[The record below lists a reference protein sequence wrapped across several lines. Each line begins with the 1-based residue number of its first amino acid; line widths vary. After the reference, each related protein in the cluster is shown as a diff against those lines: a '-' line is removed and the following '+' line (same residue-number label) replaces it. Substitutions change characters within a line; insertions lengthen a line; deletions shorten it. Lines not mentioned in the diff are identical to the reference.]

1 MVLISAG
8 FPQKELIAL
17 VFKRFPIVLLGS
29 LSILARAQDG
39 VESPAAGAYFEDL
52 PIVLTPSR
60 LPQPLREAPAA
71 VTVLD
76 GDLIRATGYR
86 DIARLFR
93 LVPGMQVG
101 QERSGIHWVTYHGLG
116 NDSPA
121 DMQVLIDGRAV
132 YSPGVLGGVDWLA
145 LPVTVDEI
153 ERIEIVR
160 GTDAVAYGPNAF
172 LGVINII
179 THQAGSSP
187 GASATAKVGNQNIR
201 DLRATWDSQP
211 GDHAVRLAASTR
223 SDDGYDRLH
232 DRSRMNIFSLRSDH
246 QLSNRDQATLRITAS
261 DGARE
266 AGYADSPLNNDGE
279 RSIDTRSAS
288 LQAQWRHLP
297 NPDDEVLINYFH
309 NSISARDEWITSAPA
324 LGFPYVPLNRN
335 RDIERDSLE
344 AQHRLTLG
352 DDTKAI
358 WGGEARRETAEAP
371 FIYYGRSRITTDLFR
386 VFGNMEWR
394 FAPNWTT
401 NLGAMAEKYS
411 DDRSR
416 FSPRAF
422 VNWQAGPETTLRA
435 GYSRAWRDR
444 NLIER
449 YGDVR
454 VFDPATGTLLARP
467 YVQNPELVP
476 PRIDSVEIGW
486 LERFKPGDTR
496 LDVRLFNERITGFV
510 ARRLTAVTPDNPLLA
525 FAPAPYTVLPAQ
537 YYNVDFPVTL
547 RGLEYQVQTR
557 PWADGRIIL
566 NHVMIDRRI
575 EDPAVK
581 ARIAPYTASLS
592 WLQRWSDDWSSM
604 VTALRMGPLAGG
616 EGFVSQYNYQAP
628 AYTSYDFSVRRR
640 SRIGTQ
646 DIVVALSG
654 INIGGDHQEIA
665 DRSEQKLHPEGPA
678 NPVSKMLFLS
688 ITIGER

>member
-1 MVLISAG
+1 M
-8 FPQKELIAL
+8 
-17 VFKRFPIVLLGS
+17 VFKRIPSVLIGFLCS
-29 LSILARAQDG
+29 LAWAQDG
-39 VESPAAGAYFEDL
+39 LDPPAAGSYFEDL

-76 GDLIRATGYR
+76 RDLIRATGYR

-179 THQAGSSP
+179 TRQAGSVP
-187 GASATAKVGNQNIR
+187 GAALSASAGNQDIR
-201 DLRATWDSQP
+201 DLRATWDSPP
-211 GDHAVRLAASTR
+211 GNHAVRLAASSR
-223 SDDGYDRLH
+223 SDDGYQNLH
-232 DRSRMNIFSLRSDH
+232 DSSRMNVFSLRSDH
-246 QLSNRDQATLRITAS
+246 QISNRDQATIRITAS
-261 DGARE
+261 EGARQ
-266 AGYADSPLNNDGE
+266 AGYADSPMNNDGE
-279 RSIDTRSAS
+279 RSINTRSAS
-288 LQAQWRHLP
+288 LQAQWRHLMGAEE
-297 NPDDEVLINYFH
+297 EVLVNYFH
-309 NSISARDEWITSAPA
+309 NDISARDEWVASAPA

-335 RDIERDSLE
+335 RDIKRDSLE
-344 AQHRLTLG
+344 AQHRLTMG
-352 DDTKAI
+352 EDVKAV

-371 FIYYGRSRITTDLFR
+371 FIYYGRDKITTDLFR
-386 VFGNMEWR
+386 LFGNTEWR

-401 NLGAMAEKYS
+401 NIGVMAEKYS
-411 DDRSR
+411 DDRTR
-416 FSPRAF
+416 LSPRTF
-422 VNWQAGPETTLRA
+422 LNWQAGPETTIRA

-444 NLIER
+444 NLLEL

-467 YVQNPELVP
+467 YIQNPELDP
-476 PRIDSVEIGW
+476 PRIDSVELGW

-496 LDVRLFNERITGFV
+496 LDARLFNERITGFV

-547 RGLEYQVQTR
+547 RGLEYQIQTR
-557 PWADGRIIL
+557 PWTDARIIL

-575 EDPAVK
+575 DDPGIR
-581 ARIAPYTASLS
+581 ARVAPYTASLS
-592 WLQRWSDDWSSM
+592 WLQNWGGEWSSM
-604 VTALRMGPLAGG
+604 ITALRMGPLAGG
-616 EGFVSQYNYQAP
+616 EGFVSQYSYEAP
-628 AYTSYDFSVRRR
+628 AYTTYDFSIRRR
-640 SRIGTQ
+640 LRISSQ
-646 DIVVALSG
+646 DLVLALSG
-654 INIGGDHQEIA
+654 INLGGRHQEIA
-665 DRSEQKLHPEGPA
+665 DRSEQKLHPEGPV
-678 NPVSKMLFLS
+678 NPVSKMIFFSL
-688 ITIGER
+688 TIGER

>member
-1 MVLISAG
+1 M
-8 FPQKELIAL
+8 
-17 VFKRFPIVLLGS
+17 VFKRIPIISLGLLPF
-29 LSILARAQDG
+29 LASAQDG
-39 VESPAAGAYFEDL
+39 FDPPASGGYFEDL
-52 PIVLTPSR
+52 PVVLTPSR
-60 LPQPLREAPAA
+60 LPQPIKEAPAA
-71 VTVLD
+71 VTVID
-76 GDLIRATGYR
+76 RELIRATGYR
-86 DIARLFR
+86 DVARLFR

-179 THQAGSSP
+179 TRQAGSAP
-187 GASATAKVGNQNIR
+187 GMSATASAGNEKIG
-201 DLRATWDSQP
+201 DLRATWDSAP

-223 SDDGYDRLH
+223 SDDGYDSLH
-232 DRSRMNIFSLRSDH
+232 DRSRMNVFSLRSDH
-246 QLSNRDQATLRITAS
+246 QISNRDQATLRITAS

-266 AGYADSPLNNDGE
+266 TGYADSPLNNDGQ

-309 NSISARDEWITSAPA
+309 NDISARDEWAASAPSF
-324 LGFPYVPLNRN
+324 GIPYVPLSRN
-335 RDIERDSLE
+335 RDIERNSLE

-352 DDTKAI
+352 DDAKAV
-358 WGGEARRETAEAP
+358 WGGEVRRETVQAP
-371 FIYYGRSRITTDLFR
+371 FIYYGREVIATDLYR
-386 VFGNMEWR
+386 LFGNAEWR

-411 DDRSR
+411 DDRTR
-416 FSPRAF
+416 YAPRAF
-422 VNWQAGPETTLRA
+422 VNWQAGPDTTLRT

-444 NLIER
+444 NLLER

-454 VFDPATGTLLARP
+454 VFNPANGALLARP
-467 YVQNPELVP
+467 YIQNPDLVP
-476 PRIDSVEIGW
+476 PRIDSAEIGW

-510 ARRLTAVTPDNPLLA
+510 ARRQAGITPDLPLLA
-525 FAPAPYTVLPAQ
+525 FAPAPYTVLSAQ

-547 RGLEYQVQTR
+547 RGLEYQIQTK
-557 PWADGRIIL
+557 PWTDGRIIL
-566 NHVMIDRRI
+566 NHVMIDRRV
-575 EDPAVK
+575 EDPGIKTRV
-581 ARIAPYTASLS
+581 APYTASLS
-592 WLQRWSDDWSSM
+592 WLQNWSGEWSSM
-604 VTALRMGPLAGG
+604 LTALRMGPLAGG
-616 EGFVSQYNYQAP
+616 EGFVSQYSYQAP
-628 AYTSYDFSVRRR
+628 AYTTFDFSIRRR
-640 SRIGTQ
+640 LRVGTQ
-646 DIVVALSG
+646 DVVVALSG
-654 INIGGDHQEIA
+654 INLGGDHQEIA

-678 NPVSKMLFLS
+678 NPVSKMVFLS